1 MQRTILVTTVKD
13 KDNGVIT
20 DLYGR
25 YDAVA
30 ISKKYEILEVRRG
43 IFKMSDELFATTG
56 ELVRWSE

>member
-13 KDNGVIT
+13 KDNGVVT

-30 ISKKYEILEVRRG
+30 ISKKYEIQEVRRG
-43 IFKMSDELFATTG
+43 VFKMSDEIFATTG
-56 ELVRWSE
+56 ELVRWIE

>member
-43 IFKMSDELFATTG
+43 VFKMNDELFATTG
-56 ELVRWSE
+56 ELVRWVE